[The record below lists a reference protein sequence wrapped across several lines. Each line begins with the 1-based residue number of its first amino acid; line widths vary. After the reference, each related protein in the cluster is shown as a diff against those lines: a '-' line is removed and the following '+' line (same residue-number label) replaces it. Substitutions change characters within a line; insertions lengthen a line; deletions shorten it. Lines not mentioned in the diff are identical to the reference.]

1 MGPLCPGGQVTGSL
15 YSWDVRR
22 RMGFDS
28 NSEKAK
34 KMGQSKPN
42 RLPFYT
48 ITYNTIIFACSNQ
61 HHFSIC
67 LDLFFQLINSADH
80 QPDMLTFRAI
90 LKVCVETKNYT
101 LGVQVHAYIVKM
113 LGTSNVDLIIS
124 THLINLYGEFGMV
137 EFARNVFDETPV
149 RDLDVVAFSS
159 MMGCYNKAGNYY
171 DALNML
177 KILMEFD
184 GLSAN
189 EFVLTSALS
198 ASAGLFSLFMG
209 RQIHAYVVKTLL
221 SSDVFVGT
229 ALINMYIKCNDGD
242 CAKKAFLEI
251 ETPNVVAWN
260 AVLAGEYSGREV
272 LMLFEKMWKELESG
286 VTPDHVTFATVLR
299 ACKDVDLFTVT
310 QLHGLIMK
318 IIGVQV
324 DVFVGGAL
332 FDILVE
338 NGCVSDAKKV
348 FDGIHGKDII
358 AFNLAIQG
366 FRRNGHREE
375 AVKLFHEAIQMEIE
389 LNEDTLTSL
398 LIKIGD
404 LNEGKQLHSLATKLG
419 FTGSREYDV
428 AIASSLLIMYAG
440 FRCLDDAVRLFN
452 QIRCPDLVLWTSMIS
467 CFSLSGETEKA
478 LKFYA
483 IMLSQGL
490 AEPPNHYTFSSVLQ
504 SCANL
509 AAVEEGRQIHAQII
523 KSGTIIKSDLFVS
536 SALIDMYAKSG
547 YVTEAKSIFN
557 KVRER
562 DLPTWNAMITGLAQ
576 HGHADT
582 AIEVFQE
589 LLNVPNLEPNDITFL
604 GILSACSHS
613 GLVVEGHRYFNM
625 IKEPTVNHY
634 ACFIDLLSRSG
645 CLEEAVN
652 LIEEMPF
659 DPNEVIWS
667 SLLSASAIYNN
678 IDIGEYSAKN
688 LLQLNPKDPGTYVT
702 LSNIY
707 AAAGRWEDVNRIR
720 KLMNERIVRKNPGR
734 SWLNVNGKTHVFL
747 AADKRHVQQS

>member
-1 MGPLCPGGQVTGSL
+1 M
-15 YSWDVRR
+15 Y
-22 RMGFDS
+22 
-28 NSEKAK
+28 
-34 KMGQSKPN
+34 
-42 RLPFYT
+42 
-48 ITYNTIIFACSNQ
+48 
-61 HHFSIC
+61 
-67 LDLFFQLINSADH
+67 
-80 QPDMLTFRAI
+80 
-90 LKVCVETKNYT
+90 
-101 LGVQVHAYIVKM
+101 
-113 LGTSNVDLIIS
+113 GTTNVDLIMS

-137 EFARNVFDETPV
+137 GFARNVFDEIPL
-149 RDLDVVAFSS
+149 RDLDVIAFSS
-159 MMGCYNKAGNYY
+159 MMGCYNKAGEYY

-177 KILMEFD
+177 RFLMEID
-184 GLSAN
+184 CLSPN

-198 ASAGLFSLFMG
+198 ASAGSFSLCVG
-209 RQIHAYVVKTLL
+209 RQTHAYIVKALL
-221 SSDVFVGT
+221 CSDVFVGT
-229 ALINMYIKCNDGD
+229 ALINMYTKCNEGG

-251 ETPNVVAWN
+251 EKPNVVAWN
-260 AVLAGEYSGREV
+260 AVLAGEYNGEEV
-272 LMLFEKMWKELESG
+272 LMLFEKMWRELESG
-286 VTPDHVTFATVLR
+286 VSPDHVTFATVLR
-299 ACKDVDLFTVT
+299 ACKDIDLFTVS

-324 DVFVGGAL
+324 DVFIGGAL
-332 FDILVE
+332 FNILVE
-338 NGCVSDAKKV
+338 NGSVFDAKKV
-348 FDGIHGKDII
+348 FDGIHGKDITS
-358 AFNLAIQG
+358 FNLAIRG

-375 AVKLFHEAIQMEIE
+375 AVKLFHEAIQVEME

-419 FTGSREYDV
+419 FTGSREYD
-428 AIASSLLIMYAG
+428 APIASSLLMMYAD
-440 FRCLDDAVRLFN
+440 FQCLDDAIRLFN
-452 QIRCPDLVLWTSMIS
+452 QIICPDLILCTSMIS
-467 CFSLSGETEKA
+467 CFSLRGETEKA

-490 AEPPNHYTFSSVLQ
+490 AEPPNHYTFSTVLH

-523 KSGTIIKSDLFVS
+523 KSDAITKSDVYVS

-557 KVRER
+557 KMPER
-562 DLPTWNAMITGLAQ
+562 DLPAWNAMITGLAQ

-589 LLNVPNLEPNDITFL
+589 LLNLPNIEPNHITFL

-613 GLVVEGHRYFNM
+613 GLVVEGHGYFNM

-634 ACFIDLLSRSG
+634 ACFVDLLSRSG

-667 SLLSASAIYNN
+667 SLLSASAMYNN
-678 IDIGEYSAKN
+678 IDIGEYSAKK

-707 AAAGRWEDVNRIR
+707 AAAGRWQDVNRIR
-720 KLMNERIVRKNPGR
+720 KLMNDRVVRKNPGH
-734 SWLNVNGKTHVFL
+734 SWLNVKGKTHVFL
-747 AADKRHVQQS
+747 AADNQHVHKAK